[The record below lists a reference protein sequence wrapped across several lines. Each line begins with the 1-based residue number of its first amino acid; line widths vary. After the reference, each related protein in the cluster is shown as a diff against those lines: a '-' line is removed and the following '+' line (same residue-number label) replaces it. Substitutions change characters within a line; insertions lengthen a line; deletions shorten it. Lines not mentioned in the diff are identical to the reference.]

1 VARAPKGWNML
12 KVSSPLGFFS
22 GLFLLYMIEFRKIGI
37 GKIKRRYSM
46 EKIVVEVGS
55 TVTKVD
61 GYDGKCVKHLA
72 DYVIEFKKNFK
83 KENRLSEQDVEEL
96 IKMVKKLQE
105 EYENVYVCGTSVFR
119 ALNDEQKREFLDKF
133 KNNTDLDFDIISPE
147 KENEFTVVGATQKVN
162 QKVAVFVGG
171 GGSTEIA
178 VYDNG
183 IKEMVNTPIGV
194 IDIMNMFPDLADD
207 FPKVSLDEV
216 KRIVEEKLNVP
227 NEQVDVLILAG
238 GGHKRFALGSGF
250 NYVENSLYEDENEPI
265 MMDIET
271 RINDTERYFKE
282 ISLDEIR
289 GRVDD
294 PDWWYATRAMT
305 AFVLVV
311 AEKMGVKYVVPT
323 DVSMVYGLL
332 K

>member
-1 VARAPKGWNML
+1 
-12 KVSSPLGFFS
+12 
-22 GLFLLYMIEFRKIGI
+22 
-37 GKIKRRYSM
+37 M

-61 GYDGKCVKHLA
+61 EYDGKCVQHLG

-83 KENRLSEQDVEEL
+83 KENRLSELDVEEL
-96 IKMVKKLQE
+96 IKRVKKLQE
-105 EYENVYVCGTSVFR
+105 EYESVYVCGTSVFR
-119 ALNDEQKREFLDKF
+119 ALTDEQKKEFLDKF
-133 KNNTDLDFDIISPE
+133 KNDTGLDFDIISPE
-147 KENEFTVVGATQKVN
+147 KENEFTVVGAAQKVN

-183 IKEMVNTPIGV
+183 IKEMVNTPVGV
-194 IDIMNMFPDLADD
+194 IDIMNMFPDLGDD
-207 FPKVSLDEV
+207 LPKVSLDEV

-238 GGHKRFALGSGF
+238 GGHKRFVLGAGLK
-250 NYVENSLYEDENEPI
+250 YEKNSLYEDENEPI

-271 RINDTERYFKE
+271 RIRESYRYYEE
-282 ISLDEIR
+282 ISMDEIR
-289 GRVDD
+289 ARVDD
-294 PDWWYATRAMT
+294 PNWWYATRAMV
-305 AFVLVV
+305 AFALVV

>member
-1 VARAPKGWNML
+1 
-12 KVSSPLGFFS
+12 
-22 GLFLLYMIEFRKIGI
+22 
-37 GKIKRRYSM
+37 M

-147 KENEFTVVGATQKVN
+147 KENEFTVVGAAQKVN
-162 QKVAVFVGG
+162 RKVAVFVGG

-178 VYDNG
+178 VYDNE

-194 IDIMNMFPDLADD
+194 IDIMNMFPDLGDD
-207 FPKVSLDEV
+207 LPKVSLDEV
-216 KRIVEEKLNVP
+216 KKVVEEKLNVP

-289 GRVDD
+289 GRVND

>member
-1 VARAPKGWNML
+1 
-12 KVSSPLGFFS
+12 
-22 GLFLLYMIEFRKIGI
+22 
-37 GKIKRRYSM
+37 M

-61 GYDGKCVKHLA
+61 GYDGKSVKHLA
-72 DYVIEFKKNFK
+72 DYVIHFKNNFK
-83 KENRLSEQDVEEL
+83 KENKLNEHDIERLVEN
-96 IKMVKKLQE
+96 VNKLQE
-105 EYENVYVCGTSVFR
+105 KCENVYVCGTSVFR
-119 ALNDEQKREFLDKF
+119 ALTDEQRNEFLNRF
-133 KNNTDLDFDIISPE
+133 KSETGIDFDIISPE

-178 VYDNG
+178 
-183 IKEMVNTPIGV
+183 
-194 IDIMNMFPDLADD
+194 
-207 FPKVSLDEV
+207 
-216 KRIVEEKLNVP
+216 
-227 NEQVDVLILAG
+227 VDVLILAG